1 MRRDRK
7 DVHNPVRWNSI
18 KLNILGNA
26 NYNPAFPRVYK
37 RDARLRR
44 IAGDLISY
52 IDDLRAIGYSMED
65 VWKIARRVAS
75 YFSIWAFKLPLE
87 SAG

>member
-1 MRRDRK
+1 M
-7 DVHNPVRWNSI
+7 
-18 KLNILGNA
+18 
-26 NYNPAFPRVYK
+26 
-37 RDARLRR
+37 RR